1 MQSIQSE
8 NRMVVL
14 TETSEFMMSYVI
26 YTREGDCILV
36 DGGRPEDI
44 PLLRERVKGR
54 RIRAWFLTH
63 PHHDHVGAITEV
75 LDNVP
80 TLSVDKIYCRFPS
93 LSALLEMGA
102 RTPNERTIWYRLY
115 DITRKEP
122 QRFVTVETGMQ
133 FSFGELTVHVLRV
146 YDPSI
151 TVDPVNNSSAVYRI
165 DSPQKRLLVLGDL
178 GVEGGEKL

>member
-1 MQSIQSE
+1 MAQLYFFGNATHSQMTGMAILSE
-8 NRMVVL
+8 THTL
-14 TETSEFMMSYVI
+14 VI
-26 YTREGDCILV
+26 
-36 DGGRPEDI
+36 DGGTRGDAAQIVE
-44 PLLRERVKGR
+44 LLLANGR
-54 RIRAWFLTH
+54 TSVDAWFLTH

-80 TLSVDKIYCRFPS
+80 TLCVNKIYYRFPS

-151 TVDPVNNSSAVYRI
+151 TVNPVNNSSAVYRI
-165 DSPQKRLLVLGDL
+165 
-178 GVEGGEKL
+178 